1 MDNER
6 LKEILTEM
14 RFTQGMS
21 DSTLKHLAEIAEAET
36 VPAGTML
43 FREGSQNGDLFL
55 IQEGKVALTI
65 NVPGKG
71 QATVLTVGP
80 GEFVGWSGL
89 IGDEKMTATA
99 MAIEDTDVVRAS
111 SRKLNELCKAD
122 HEFCHYLMR
131 GLAQALS
138 KRLVA
143 TRLQLLDLFSE
154 ERPS

>member
-1 MDNER
+1 MDTEK
-6 LKEILTEM
+6 LKEILAEM

-21 DSTLKHLAEIAEAET
+21 DATLHHLAEIAQPET
-36 VPAGTML
+36 VRAGTVL

-55 IQEGKVALTI
+55 IRNGKVALEI

-71 QATVLTVGP
+71 QVTVLTVGP

-99 MAIEDTDVVRAS
+99 LVLEDTEVLRAS
-111 SRKLNELCKAD
+111 SRQLNELCGTH

-131 GLAQALS
+131 GLVQCS
-138 KRLVA
+138 SQRLVA
-143 TRLQLLDLFSE
+143 TRLQLLDLFADE
-154 ERPS
+154 QPS